1 MVTLQDM
8 ADALDLKPKKDHKG
22 FAAYG
27 EIKSINPDNTYQVS
41 LNGSDTTVKCA
52 RLTGAHVGD
61 VVLVNVLDN
70 GYAVVTGCVGGDTD
84 AGDALDLATDASEDA
99 AEALAQA
106 GAGITTDTLHYLATD
121 QSSGVTTSTPGW
133 TTTVQAIT
141 TAAPYLWTYH
151 TYHKASGT
159 SVNTQPVIT
168 GVYGDTGA
176 TGPAGPTGPQG
187 PQGQAGSDGD
197 DGISVTAVQ
206 PQYYLSTSD
215 QSATGGSWS
224 NNLTYITGKY
234 IWTRDAITYSN
245 GTTGYSTEIYNEAL
259 TTACSTSE
267 QALNVAEGIDEH
279 FWYDN
284 TGAHVTEDT
293 QADYQQDPSSAGGNT
308 LITSQGMAVRKGTK
322 ELATMSQDGFD
333 AKSYDSND
341 NEVVI
346 AHLGYGA
353 GTDSGGGTS
362 KAPYYDLG
370 VRKSGTTK
378 GNYSIAEGYNTTA
391 SGYASHAEGSD
402 TYASYGS
409 HAEGDITRAEG
420 PSSHSEGEGTVAGG
434 SESHAEGLTTHAYGM
449 ASHAGGCSTE
459 ASGDYSFTNGYHTIA
474 AQDYQTVIGEYNIED
489 TATSDNSK
497 MLFIIG
503 NGTIGNPSNALTV
516 DRKGNAA
523 INGKATLGAI
533 NGDQLFAYSHVS
545 MTSASIG
552 ANASGEVT
560 SSASDKANYYPIA
573 ITNVNIST
581 GVASLRRFYFS
592 TQRAGRAVV
601 KIGLQNDGTSAK
613 TISVSADILWVK
625 IAV

>member
-84 AGDALDLATDASEDA
+84 AGDALDLATE
-99 AEALAQA
+99 
-106 GAGITTDTLHYLATD
+106 
-121 QSSGVTTSTPGW
+121 
-133 TTTVQAIT
+133 
-141 TAAPYLWTYH
+141 
-151 TYHKASGT
+151 ASG
-159 SVNTQPVIT
+159 
-168 GVYGDTGA
+168 DA
-176 TGPAGPTGPQG
+176 TT
-187 PQGQAGSDGD
+187 
-197 DGISVTAVQ
+197 
-206 PQYYLSTSD
+206 
-215 QSATGGSWS
+215 
-224 NNLTYITGKY
+224 
-234 IWTRDAITYSN
+234 
-245 GTTGYSTEIYNEAL
+245 
-259 TTACSTSE
+259 
-267 QALNVAEGIDEH
+267 ALNVAEGVNDH

-293 QADYQQDPSSAGGNT
+293 QEDYQQDPSSAGGNT

-333 AKSYDSND
+333 AKTYDSDD

-346 AHLGYGA
+346 AHLGYGP
-353 GTDSGGGTS
+353 GTNSGGGTS

-378 GNYSIAEGYNTTA
+378 GNYSTAEGYNNTA

-402 TYASYGS
+402 TYATGVLA
-409 HAEGDITRAEG
+409 HAEGWYTEA
-420 PSSHSEGEGTVAGG
+420 TGG
-434 SESHAEGLTTHAYGM
+434 FGAHAEGEDTTASGKNAHAEGYNTT
-449 ASHAGGCSTE
+449 ASGKYSHSQNYNTE
-459 ASGDYSFTNGYHTIA
+459 AGY
-474 AQDYQTVIGEYNIED
+474 DYQTVIGKCNKNKS
-489 TATSDNSK
+489 TN
-497 MLFIIG
+497 LFEIG
-503 NGTIGNPSNALTV
+503 NGTSSASSDRSNAFEV
-516 DRKGNAA
+516 DKDGNVTASGG
-523 INGKATLGAI
+523 IDVTGKATLGAI
-533 NGDQLFAYSHVS
+533 NGDSLFAYSYVS
-545 MTSASIG
+545 MTSTSIS

-560 SSASDKANYYPIA
+560 SSESTKKGYYPIA
-573 ITNVNIST
+573 IANVSVVT

-592 TQRAGRAVV
+592 TQETGKAVV
-601 KIGLQNDGTSAK
+601 KIGVQNDGTSAK
-613 TISVSADILWVK
+613 TISVNAAILWVK